1 MSGDMMW
8 YEGPGV
14 YCDGVRIA
22 DLSEAELVELLL
34 ELIRL
39 QDRHLNNDYTVI
51 REDKQE
57 QDQPLGDD
65 PKYRKGH
72 ADGVQAVRDYIIKQ
86 VGYCKFGE

>member
-22 DLSEAELVELLL
+22 DLSEAELVELL
-34 ELIRL
+34 
-39 QDRHLNNDYTVI
+39 LNNDYTVI

-72 ADGVQAVRDYIIKQ
+72 ADGVQAVRDYMIKQ

>member
-14 YCDGVRIA
+14 YCDGVKIA
-22 DLSEAELVELLL
+22 EFSLAELVELLL
-34 ELIRL
+34 
-39 QDRHLNNDYTVI
+39 QHDYTII

-57 QDQPLGDD
+57 QDQPLVDD
-65 PKYRKGH
+65 QKYRKGH
-72 ADGVQAVRDYIIKQ
+72 ADGVQAVRDYMIKQ